1 MKANFEWETDTAT
14 ALSSTAHRLGSMTHT
29 LGSGKTINVM
39 VLVCLPTVRVV
50 KFSKE
55 LGKKMSGKV
64 CCDAW

>member
-1 MKANFEWETDTAT
+1 
-14 ALSSTAHRLGSMTHT
+14 
-29 LGSGKTINVM
+29 M